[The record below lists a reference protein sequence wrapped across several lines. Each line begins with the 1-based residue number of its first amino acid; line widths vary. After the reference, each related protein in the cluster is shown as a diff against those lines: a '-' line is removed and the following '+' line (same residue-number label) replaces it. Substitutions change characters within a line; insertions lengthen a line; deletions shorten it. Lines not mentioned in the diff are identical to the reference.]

1 MFVLTV
7 DQIDSRST
15 PDAVASTLLDLEQ
28 LAGTAFVLAPERTAG
43 DEFQLLLGDGEA
55 VLRVILWL
63 TRTGG
68 WSVGCGIGEVSVPL
82 PRSIR
87 EATGDAFV
95 AARTAVDRA
104 KRKPTRVALESAID
118 AGAASRVEALL
129 DLLLIVRAR
138 RTPEGWELFDLV
150 ETGLSQTAAA
160 SRLGI
165 SPQAASKRAQAAEIR
180 AELAVTGVLATL
192 VGELAG

>member
-7 DQIDSRST
+7 DQVDSRST
-15 PDAVASTLLDLEQ
+15 PDAVAKALHEVERI
-28 LAGTAFVLAPERTAG
+28 AGPAIVLAPERTAG
-43 DEFQLLLGDGEA
+43 DEFQVLLGDGET

-63 TRTGG
+63 SRSGE
-68 WSVGCGIGEVSVPL
+68 WSVGCGTGEIRTPL

-104 KRKPTRVALESAID
+104 KRKSTRVAVESAAD
-118 AGAASRVEALL
+118 AEGAHRVEALL
-129 DLLLIVRAR
+129 DLLLILRAK
-138 RTPEGWELFDLV
+138 RTPEGWELFDLI
-150 ETGLSQTAAA
+150 ETGHSQTEAAG
-160 SRLGI
+160 RLGI
-165 SPQAASKRAQAAEIR
+165 SPQAASKRAQAAEIK

-192 VGELAG
+192 VSELAG